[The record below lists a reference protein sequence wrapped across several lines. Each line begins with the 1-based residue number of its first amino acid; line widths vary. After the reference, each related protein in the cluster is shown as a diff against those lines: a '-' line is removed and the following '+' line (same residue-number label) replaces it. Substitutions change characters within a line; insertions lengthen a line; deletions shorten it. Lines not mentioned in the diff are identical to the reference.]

1 MLSESAKDI
10 AGYEGKYAVTTDG
23 RVYSHSRVDDGG
35 KLRKGRWLKSNVDGY
50 GYLQVSLYS
59 EGVAKK
65 HKVHR
70 LVAEAFISNPQLYS
84 QVNHID
90 GIKANNDVS
99 NLEWVTAQQNILH
112 AFTNGLMSANGS
124 KNGRA
129 KLTMDQVK
137 EIRDCKS
144 MTQTGMAKKYGVS
157 TATISCIVNNKAWI
171 IN

>member
-35 KLRKGRWLKSNVDGY
+35 KLRKGRWLKPNVDGY

-70 LVAEAFISNPQLYS
+70 LVAETFIDNKKLCP
-84 QVNHID
+84 QVNHKN
-90 GIKANNDVS
+90 GIKTDNNVS

-112 AFTNGLMSANGS
+112 AFSNSLMSSKGE

-144 MTQTGMAKKYGVS
+144 MTKTGIAKQYGVS
-157 TATISCIVNNKAWI
+157 TATISCIVNNKSWVI
-171 IN
+171 D

>member
-35 KLRKGRWLKSNVDGY
+35 KLRKGRWLKSNLDGH

-65 HKVHR
+65 LKVHR
-70 LVAEAFISNPQLYS
+70 LVAEAFIDNQQFLP
-84 QVNHID
+84 QVNHKN
-90 GIKANNDVS
+90 GIKTDNNAS

-112 AFTNGLMSANGS
+112 AFSNSLMSATGED
-124 KNGRA
+124 NGRA
-129 KLTMDQVK
+129 KLTMYQVK
-137 EIRDCKS
+137 EIRACKS
-144 MTQTGMAKKYGVS
+144 MTQVGIAKKYGVS
-157 TATISCIVNNKAWI
+157 PSLISGIINNKAWI
-171 IN
+171 TD

>member
-1 MLSESAKDI
+1 MLSEGAKDI

-35 KLRKGRWLKSNVDGY
+35 KLRKGRWLKANVDGY

-65 HKVHR
+65 LKVHR
-70 LVAEAFISNPQLYS
+70 LVAEAFIDNPQS
-84 QVNHID
+84 CAQVNHID

-99 NLEWVTAQQNILH
+99 NLEWVTAQKNILH
-112 AFTNGLMSANGS
+112 AFSNGLMSANGEN
-124 KNGRA
+124 NGRA

-144 MTQTGMAKKYGVS
+144 MTQTGIAKKYGVS
-157 TATISCIVNNKAWI
+157 TPTISCIVNNKTWI
-171 IN
+171 ID

>member
-35 KLRKGRWLKSNVDGY
+35 KLRKGRWLKSNIDGY

-59 EGVAKK
+59 QGVAKK

-70 LVAEAFISNPQLYS
+70 LVAEAFIGNPQLHP
-84 QVNHID
+84 QINHIN
-90 GIKANNDVS
+90 GIKTNNDVS
-99 NLEWVTAQQNILH
+99 NLEWVTVQQNILH
-112 AFTNGLMSANGS
+112 AFANGLMSSKGE

-129 KLTMDQVK
+129 KLTMEQVK
-137 EIRDCKS
+137 EIRDSKS
-144 MTQTGMAKKYGVS
+144 MTQAGIAKKYGVS
-157 TATISCIVNNKAWI
+157 PAIISLVVNNKIWI
-171 IN
+171 ID

>member
-65 HKVHR
+65 LKVHR
-70 LVAEAFISNPQLYS
+70 LVAEAFIGNPQLCS

-112 AFTNGLMSANGS
+112 AFSNSLMSADGEN
-124 KNGRA
+124 NGRA
-129 KLTMDQVK
+129 KLTMEQVK
-137 EIRDCKS
+137 EIRACKS
-144 MTQTGMAKKYGVS
+144 MTQAGMAKKYGVS
-157 TATISCIVNNKAWI
+157 PSIISGIVNNKMWVI
-171 IN
+171 D